1 MKIETVEKLRDLANV
16 DASIESMNGQRKT
29 LNEEH
34 AANVARIREELA
46 KLATEREAI
55 LEVIHS
61 DESVAKDL
69 RKRRGPKKEKVE
81 GEKPTPAKKRG
92 KGDAQG

>member
-16 DASIESMNGQRKT
+16 DAAIGSMNEQRKK

-55 LEVIHS
+55 LEVIHA

-69 RKRRGPKKEKVE
+69 RKRRGPKAATTE
-81 GEKPTPAKKRG
+81 GEVKPAKKRG
-92 KGDAQG
+92 KKDDASS